1 MDLKIGDAV
10 GVNHLPIGGAGGV
23 GGAEKSGDFA
33 QFFNNT
39 ITELNGL
46 SQHTQQL
53 QQRFVANGD
62 VELQD
67 VMIAGN
73 ETEMAMKLTM
83 QIRNKMLEAYREILR
98 MPV

>member
-1 MDLKIGDAV
+1 MDFKIGESAGLSLLPV
-10 GVNHLPIGGAGGV
+10 GAAGAGG
-23 GGAEKSGDFA
+23 AAKSGNFTE
-33 QFFNNT
+33 FFNNT
-39 ITELNGL
+39 IAELNQL
-46 SQHTQQL
+46 NQNSQQL

>member
-1 MDLKIGDAV
+1 MDLKIGDAI
-10 GVNHLPIGGAGGV
+10 GVNHLPIGGLGAAG
-23 GGAEKSGDFA
+23 AAPKSDDFA
-33 QFFNNT
+33 AFFNNT
-39 ITELNGL
+39 ISELNGL
-46 SQHTQQL
+46 NQKSQQL

-83 QIRNKMLEAYREILR
+83 QIRNKMLDAYREILR